1 MFQNVVRPYNTESTN
16 KNKIYSISSSFAI
29 HIQEFKNLKKAK
41 LLLRSYPN
49 ELGIIVEKTIGHKAL
64 LYNALDHS
72 DMEAIFIIPIAG

>member
-29 HIQEFKNLKKAK
+29 FKNLKTLKKTK

-49 ELGIIVEKTIGHKAL
+49 ELGKIVEKAIGHKAL

-72 DMEAIFIIPIAG
+72 DTEAIFIIPIAG